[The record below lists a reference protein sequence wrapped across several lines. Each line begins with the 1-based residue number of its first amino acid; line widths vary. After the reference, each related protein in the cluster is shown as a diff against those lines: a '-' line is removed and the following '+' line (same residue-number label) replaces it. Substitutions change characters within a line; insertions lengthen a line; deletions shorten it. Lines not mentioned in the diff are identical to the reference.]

1 VNLSLDEEPQRRP
14 PPPPPPI
21 QPNGAGTRPENVPP
35 RPRNLPPQT
44 GEERRRLMG
53 KPRGPPGELNIF
65 ADPSDKSRE
74 RRPRRNSDT
83 SIREKTPKLLDPN
96 DDRRRRER
104 RPRDPRR
111 DGKPRGPSRRLD
123 VIDKLDVT
131 SIYGTGRELC
141 DDVVRKNANS

>member
-1 VNLSLDEEPQRRP
+1 MDDEPKRRRP
-14 PPPPPPI
+14 PPPPT
-21 QPNGAGTRPENVPP
+21 QPNGLNSRPENVPP
-35 RPRNLPPQT
+35 KPRGLPPYL
-44 GEERRRLMG
+44 EDERRRFTG

-65 ADPSDKSRE
+65 ADQFDKPRE

-104 RPRDPRR
+104 RHRDQRR
-111 DGKPRGPSRRLD
+111 DGKPRGHSRRLD

-131 SIYGTGRELC
+131 SIYGTGREC
-141 DDVVRKNANS
+141 SGDCVVKSG

>member
-1 VNLSLDEEPQRRP
+1 MDDAPKRRP
-14 PPPPPPI
+14 PPPPPTHA
-21 QPNGAGTRPENVPP
+21 NGPGTRPENMTP
-35 RPRNLPPQT
+35 RPRGPPLSL
-44 GEERRRLMG
+44 EDERRRVTG
-53 KPRGPPGELNIF
+53 NPRGPPGELNIF
-65 ADPSDKSRE
+65 ADQADKSRE

-96 DDRRRRER
+96 DDRRKRER

-131 SIYGTGRELC
+131 SIYGTGREC
-141 DDVVRKNANS
+141 TRGGAVNSS